1 MVATISAV
9 VLTLWVSIVVLH
21 LLRQWWTRELAFRSD
36 DADPATAAVNVS
48 SMPTTARA
56 ATARKLEWGVEP
68 SSIAAPAVSSA
79 RWIGERRVSHSV
91 TR

>member
-1 MVATISAV
+1 MVGTITAV
-9 VLTLWVSIVVLH
+9 ILMLWVTIVVLH

-36 DADPATAAVNVS
+36 DADTATTGGNVVSLPATAG
-48 SMPTTARA
+48 A

-68 SSIAAPAVSSA
+68 SSLAVPAVSSA
-79 RWIGERRVSHSV
+79 RWIGERRVSHPV